1 MSIEIFIAKRI
12 LPNRSQGI
20 KVSQPILRIAVISI
34 SLSIVVNLL
43 TLAIVTGFQNEIR
56 RKITGFSAPLFIQNQ
71 NNADFYESDPIH
83 TSPFIES
90 KLQKIEGIS
99 DFDRVA
105 YKPGM
110 LQSARSDDPNTPQD
124 VFGLIFKGVDKSY
137 HWEFL
142 REHLVQGKIPRFNEE
157 EPSEEILISQ
167 KVANLLNLKVNQE
180 VQAFFVKNEPIAR
193 KFKIAGIYN
202 TGFEDYDSKLV
213 LCDIRTNQKLN
224 DWGISGQLTLA
235 DTLYQSQ
242 LLVRLDLQG
251 NEENLLFDWGHGT
264 SPYRGQLL
272 PLTIG
277 DTTLKVKIFGINTQN
292 QTLNLR
298 AKSEVKI
305 TRLKQI
311 PFAGLE
317 ITKEALNASGSSYK
331 MTYPVGT
338 EFSQTIKVE
347 TRADA
352 GTSNQYISGYEVHLN
367 DWYQLKQTQ
376 GQLSGEVEMV
386 PTEHGELVRVVSIF
400 DLEQDLF
407 NWLGFL
413 DINVAII
420 IILMLIIGIINMGSA
435 LLVLIVIR
443 TQFIGLMKAMGAKN
457 KTIRRIFLM
466 QASYLIGRGML
477 IGNVIG
483 ISLYAL
489 QKYTHVLTLNP
500 EVYYLDSVPVE
511 LNLLHFLLLNAGTFL
526 VCMTALLLPS
536 MVITGI
542 RPVRA
547 IKFN

>member
-1 MSIEIFIAKRI
+1 M
-12 LPNRSQGI
+12 
-20 KVSQPILRIAVISI
+20 ISI

-110 LQSARSDDPNTPQD
+110 LQSAKSDDPNTPQD

-142 REHLVQGKIPRFNEE
+142 REHLVQGKIPSFNEE

-251 NEENLLFDWGHGT
+251 NDQNLLFDWGHGN

-272 PLTIG
+272 PLTVT
-277 DTTLKVKIFGINTQN
+277 DTTLLVKIYGINS
-292 QTLNLR
+292 QTKSLDLR
-298 AKSEVKI
+298 AKSEVNI
-305 TRLKQI
+305 TRLQRV
-311 PFAGLE
+311 PFAGSE
-317 ITKEALNASGSSYK
+317 IQKEALNASGSKYK
-331 MTYPVGT
+331 MTFPVGNT
-338 EFSQTIKVE
+338 YSQQLKIE
-347 TRADA
+347 THSDP

-376 GQLSGEVEMV
+376 GKLSGEVEMV
-386 PTEHGELVRVVSIF
+386 PTEQGELVRVVSIF

-466 QASYLIGRGML
+466 QAGYLIGRGML

-511 LNLLHFLLLNAGTFL
+511 LNLLHFALLNAGTFI

>member
-1 MSIEIFIAKRI
+1 
-12 LPNRSQGI
+12 
-20 KVSQPILRIAVISI
+20 VISI

-251 NEENLLFDWGHGT
+251 NEDNLLFDWGLGT

-466 QASYLIGRGML
+466 QAGYSIGRGML
-477 IGNVIG
+477 IGNVFG
-483 ISLYAL
+483 ISLFAI